1 MGKRSSAMIVRGREM
16 MQVGDG
22 GDSISG
28 RARGMTADYEQL
40 STVECGRIVKTPVI
54 ALLLPTSPATSIA

>member
-22 GDSISG
+22 GAIHVTPDP
-28 RARGMTADYEQL
+28 DEQ
-40 STVECGRIVKTPVI
+40 EG
-54 ALLLPTSPATSIA
+54 